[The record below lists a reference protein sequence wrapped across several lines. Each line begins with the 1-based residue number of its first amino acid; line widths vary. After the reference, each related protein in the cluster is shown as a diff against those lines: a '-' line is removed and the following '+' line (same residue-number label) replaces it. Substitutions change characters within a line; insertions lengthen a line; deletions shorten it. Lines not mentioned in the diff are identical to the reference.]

1 MQAVV
6 FTGVGQPL
14 VCRERPELEPREG
27 QAIVELRAAALNRR
41 DYFITKGLYPGI
53 KTPVV
58 LGSDGSGI
66 VARVGRGVAESWLG
80 REVILYPGIDWG
92 DSPAAQSRAFRVLG
106 MPDDGTFAT
115 SVAVPANL
123 LFAKPPHLS
132 WQEAAALPLAGVTAY
147 RAVCVQGMP
156 PGSLR
161 MGQKMG
167 QAPGIHAPEPVPFS
181 EAPGIH
187 APEPVPFSE
196 APGVQS
202 RKMGQAPGIH
212 APEPVPFSQA
222 PGIHA
227 PEPVPF
233 SEQTLT
239 NQRVLI
245 TGIGGG
251 VAVFALQFALA
262 AGAEVWVTSSSPRK
276 IQHAV
281 SLGAK
286 GGFDY
291 RHAGWHREL
300 VKLSGPIDLII
311 DSAGGSGY
319 ADLIEAAAPGGRIVT
334 YGATA
339 GRPPEVDLFKVF
351 WKQLHLI
358 GSTLGSP
365 RDFEAMLDQINRHR
379 IRPVVDQAFPLDD
392 APLAIARMA
401 DSPQFGK
408 LVLNCGI

>member
-14 VCRERPELEPREG
+14 VCQERSELEPREG
-27 QAIVELRAAALNRR
+27 QAIVELKAAALNRR

-66 VARVGRGVAESWLG
+66 VARVGRGVSESWLG

-92 DSPAAQSRAFRVLG
+92 DNPAAQSRAFRVLG

-115 SVAVPANL
+115 SVAVPADL

-147 RAVCVQGMP
+147 RAVCVQGMAP
-156 PGSLR
+156 RSPR

-167 QAPGIHAPEPVPFS
+167 QAPGIHDLEPVAFS
-181 EAPGIH
+181 EPI
-187 APEPVPFSE
+187 
-196 APGVQS
+196 
-202 RKMGQAPGIH
+202 
-212 APEPVPFSQA
+212 
-222 PGIHA
+222 
-227 PEPVPF
+227 PF

-239 NQRVLI
+239 SQRVLI

-291 RHAGWHREL
+291 RNAGWHREL
-300 VKLSGPIDLII
+300 VKLSGPIDLIV
-311 DSAGGSGY
+311 DSAGGNGY

-339 GRPPEVDLFKVF
+339 GRPPELDLFKVF

>member
-14 VCRERPELEPREG
+14 VCQERPELEPREG

-66 VARVGRGVAESWLG
+66 VARVGRGVSQSWLG

-92 DSPAAQSRAFRVLG
+92 DNPAAQGRAFRVLG

-147 RAVCVQGMP
+147 RAVCVQGMLR
-156 PGSLR
+156 PG
-161 MGQKMG
+161 
-167 QAPGIHAPEPVPFS
+167 EVPKTGS
-181 EAPGIH
+181 
-187 APEPVPFSE
+187 
-196 APGVQS
+196 
-202 RKMGQAPGIH
+202 
-212 APEPVPFSQA
+212 
-222 PGIHA
+222 
-227 PEPVPF
+227 
-233 SEQTLT
+233 
-239 NQRVLI
+239 QRVLI

-291 RHAGWHREL
+291 RNAGWHREL
-300 VKLSGPIDLII
+300 VKLSGPIDLIV
-311 DSAGGSGY
+311 DSGGGNGY

-339 GRPPEVDLFKVF
+339 GRPPELDLFKVF